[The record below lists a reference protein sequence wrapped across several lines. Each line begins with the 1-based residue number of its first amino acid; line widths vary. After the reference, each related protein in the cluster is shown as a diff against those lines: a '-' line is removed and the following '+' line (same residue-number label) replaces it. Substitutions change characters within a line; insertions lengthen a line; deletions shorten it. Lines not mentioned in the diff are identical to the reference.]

1 MGKKQHQQDKL
12 YLTSTEW
19 KNFYGGK
26 KTTSNCTFEA
36 NEFRRL
42 PFYCCCLSLQ
52 PCKHPYATLEGHVF
66 DLENILPFLKKHGRN
81 PVTGESLD
89 AKTLFKLNFHKNPK
103 DQYHCPITFKVFN
116 ENSHIV
122 CIAKTG
128 NTFSYE
134 VRVGNQI
141 KYERFK
147 QCFVIKTF
155 LFC

>member
-1 MGKKQHQQDKL
+1 L

-26 KTTSNCTFEA
+26 KTATGSNVEA
-36 NEFRRL
+36 AEFRRI
-42 PFYCCCLSLQ
+42 PFYCCALSFQ
-52 PCKHPYATLEGHVF
+52 PCIHPYASLEGHVF
-66 DLENILPFLKKHGRN
+66 DLENILPFIKKYGRN
-81 PVTGESLD
+81 PVNGEPLD
-89 AKTLFKLNFHKNPK
+89 SKSLFKLNFFKNQK

-134 VRVGNQI
+134 VE
-141 KYERFK
+141 K
-147 QCFVIKTF
+147 
-155 LFC
+155 